1 MSDTAP
7 QVGEASRWDDAQ
19 FILPPLP
26 FRGRARRALADL
38 ICLLGMTV
46 ARAVRAL
53 GPERNAIVPQKILVV
68 RRGGLGDV
76 LMATPLLRGLREH
89 FPSARLYVLASRQ
102 AVVGLHGCPWVDEI
116 LEVSSSTKDWLRL
129 LQKLRKE
136 RIDTAFI
143 LHRFFAASL
152 VPVLAGIPQRLGF
165 SWKNNGFALTGSIPF
180 TPARSQT
187 LQIGQLLTLLGKPA
201 ADPSMEFMVNKRAI
215 HSARE
220 ILAGWRFDPAKP
232 VVGIHPGGGETAGS
246 SDPAKRWLPERF
258 GRLADLLIQ
267 NGGVQVV
274 MLQGPGDEPFVDEAL
289 KNMRARV
296 LGIASSLPLE
306 TFAALIG
313 QCDLVVVNDTG
324 PMHLAAAQK
333 VPVVAIIGPTH
344 PAYTL
349 PRGEMHKVIWAGVPC
364 SPCYHPEEYIFGT
377 RQNGKKVF
385 ACWRATHECM
395 TAVTAEDVYDVVIRQ
410 IRVVENRPL
419 RNQTQSLVELN
430 P

>member
-1 MSDTAP
+1 MTDTAP

-116 LEVSSSTKDWLRL
+116 LEVPSSTKDWLRL

-143 LHRFFAASL
+143 LHRFFSASL
-152 VPVLAGIPQRLGF
+152 VAVLAGIPQRLGF
-165 SWKNNGFALTGSIPF
+165 DWKNHGFALTGSIPF
-180 TPARSQT
+180 TAARSQT

-201 ADPSMEFMVNKRAI
+201 ADVSMEFRVDEDAT
-215 HSARE
+215 HSAQE
-220 ILAGWRFDPAKP
+220 LLARWGLDPARP
-232 VVGIHPGGGETAGS
+232 LVGIHPGGGETAKC

-267 NGGVQVV
+267 NSGVQVV
-274 MLQGPGDEPFVDEAL
+274 MLQGPGDEPFVGEAL
-289 KNMRARV
+289 KNMKARP
-296 LGIASSLPLE
+296 LGVASGLPVAV
-306 TFAALIG
+306 FAALLRE
-313 QCDLVVVNDTG
+313 CDLVVV
-324 PMHLAAAQK
+324 
-333 VPVVAIIGPTH
+333 
-344 PAYTL
+344 
-349 PRGEMHKVIWAGVPC
+349 
-364 SPCYHPEEYIFGT
+364 
-377 RQNGKKVF
+377 
-385 ACWRATHECM
+385 
-395 TAVTAEDVYDVVIRQ
+395 
-410 IRVVENRPL
+410 
-419 RNQTQSLVELN
+419 
-430 P
+430 